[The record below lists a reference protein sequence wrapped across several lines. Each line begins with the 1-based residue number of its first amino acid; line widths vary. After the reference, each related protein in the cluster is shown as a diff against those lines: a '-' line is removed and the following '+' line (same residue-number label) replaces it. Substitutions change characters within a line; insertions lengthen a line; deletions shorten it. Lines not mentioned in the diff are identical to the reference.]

1 MLMKT
6 YKYKFTK
13 TMTAFIWIGIALSV
27 AAFAVNTYFVFTEGI
42 GEAANALYP
51 ILRYVLMY
59 FVSAA
64 AFVILLSLILSS
76 HYQITGTKFKTSF
89 GIIKSTYDIEKIE
102 SVVLDRKTN
111 KLSVFFDDKNF
122 MVIVVKPE
130 WYEDFI
136 DELLKA
142 NNKIEYSINSKEN
155 DIDGEKK

>member
-1 MLMKT
+1 MKT

-13 TMTAFIWIGIALSV
+13 IMTAFIWTGIALSV
-27 AAFAVNTYFVFTEGI
+27 VAFAVNTYFVFAEGI
-42 GEAANALYP
+42 GSAANAVYP

-59 FVSAA
+59 FVSVA

-102 SVVLDRKTN
+102 SVVLDRNTK

-122 MVIVVKPE
+122 MVIVVKQE

-142 NNKIEYSINSKEN
+142 NNKIEYTINSKQN
-155 DIDGEKK
+155 DIDEEKK

>member
-1 MLMKT
+1 MKT

-13 TMTAFIWIGIALSV
+13 MMTAFIWTGIALSV
-27 AAFAVNTYFVFTEGI
+27 VAFAVNTYFVIAEGI
-42 GEAANALYP
+42 GSAANAVYP
-51 ILRYVLMY
+51 ILRYTLMY
-59 FVSAA
+59 FVSVA

-102 SVVLDRKTN
+102 SVVLDRNTK

-122 MVIVVKPE
+122 MVIVVKQE

-142 NNKIEYSINSKEN
+142 NNKIEYTINSKQN